1 MKTGAIFCC
10 LLAGIVLCIGTASG
24 KIITLSDDDKESI
37 LNAHNNYRSWVRPT
51 AANMVELE
59 WSDLLANIAQKY
71 LENCKY
77 YHSNK
82 AERDKAA
89 APYFSSVGENI
100 LAYTGRKMYIWYL
113 IEIMAEEGEYYNYP
127 FCQSGRNCRRYTQ
140 IIWATTTH
148 VGCALAHCPAGRGK
162 TREILVCNYGPAGNT
177 PGVNPYIKGSTCSQ
191 CPVSHDACYWDLCL
205 PADTLLNRFP
215 F

>member
-51 AANMVELE
+51 AANMVELVSQHTHTSTHSHNHPFACTHTHMQE

-140 IIWATTTH
+140 
-148 VGCALAHCPAGRGK
+148 VKC
-162 TREILVCNYGPAGNT
+162 
-177 PGVNPYIKGSTCSQ
+177 
-191 CPVSHDACYWDLCL
+191 
-205 PADTLLNRFP
+205 
-215 F
+215 